1 MRLYQSP
8 TTFVEKTHQY
18 FNVDGKELSGITA
31 AIKRV
36 LFPDKYKDV
45 DPAILQMAASYGT
58 SVHTD
63 IQSWENDPNMPFFT
77 EEGEVYKN
85 IRPEGLT
92 FIADEYLVSNETTH
106 ASKIDL
112 VFTEDNKSV
121 ILADIKC
128 NANLDKEYLRWQLST
143 YAFLFEKQ
151 NPKIKVKKILG
162 VWLPRRDKYPDKEPQ
177 FVELERLADKEV
189 EDFLQKDI
197 DGEMMPQAT
206 VQNLPAEL
214 SNVLAAVG
222 VVLQEKVRVDEEVK
236 VLKEQILVL
245 CEKYGIKKWDNDV
258 FSLTY
263 VAPTTS
269 SKVDSALLKKT
280 YPDIAKEVT
289 KQTSVKSSIRL
300 TLK

>member
-18 FNVDGKELSGITA
+18 FNADGKELSGITA
-31 AIKRV
+31 ALKRV
-36 LFPDKYKDV
+36 IFPDKYKDV

-143 YAFLFEKQ
+143 YAYLFEKQ
-151 NPKIKVKKILG
+151 NPKVRVKKRVG
-162 VWLPRRDKYPDKEPQ
+162 APHRQRGGRFPAKGHRRRNDAANYGPKPPRRTFQRTRGRWGCPARESACRRGSQGSQRTDPRALREIRYQKMGQRCILTHLRCPDH
-177 FVELERLADKEV
+177 
-189 EDFLQKDI
+189 
-197 DGEMMPQAT
+197 
-206 VQNLPAEL
+206 
-214 SNVLAAVG
+214 
-222 VVLQEKVRVDEEVK
+222 
-236 VLKEQILVL
+236 
-245 CEKYGIKKWDNDV
+245 V
-258 FSLTY
+258 F
-263 VAPTTS
+263 
-269 SKVDSALLKKT
+269 
-280 YPDIAKEVT
+280 
-289 KQTSVKSSIRL
+289 KSR
-300 TLK
+300 